1 MRRAPVQEEKPPAE
15 MTEAERAMLAAKQ
28 RHEQEEAAKLLD
40 YEQRR
45 VLEKEQ
51 IEAELRELKEKQEI
65 RRRERDAEEREF
77 AERRRQDEERRR
89 KEEAQLIIVVEDNC
103 QITGFRRSARSR
115 PKPRSSARTRRRCA
129 DSR

>member
-1 MRRAPVQEEKPPAE
+1 

-89 KEEAQLIIVVEDNC
+89 KEEVQLIVIEENW
-103 QITGFRRSARSR
+103 QLMRFRKSARSR
-115 PKPRSSARTRRRCA
+115 PKPRSSARTKRRCA